1 MLPAG
6 PRDTAAASDPAQ
18 AMHEHALRQQL
29 HNEIHARP
37 FERLS
42 APALVSHMAFL
53 ADAAQQAQAHEHLC
67 RLLDDHHLP
76 RPAADS
82 SFYSA
87 QVGPVRLRWERH
99 GEFVSYTVIRPGLP
113 EAASEWFAG
122 TAALALSESWRKA
135 IPGAL
140 LCAIHVAL
148 PAEIAASRDWAAG
161 DLDAVLDAEAL
172 VASEVADAQ
181 ARVFSD
187 LHIHADGFARFV
199 VLTREISARRRG
211 RLVQRLLEI
220 ETYRLLAL
228 LTLPVARSIGP
239 QLAGFERELAQIMDA
254 IRSAEGERDRP
265 TLEQLSRLA
274 SAVEGLYAQHHARFT
289 AAAAYYDLV
298 GRRIQDLHEVPFG
311 GLQSIG
317 QFMDRRL
324 SPAMQTCA
332 HTARRLQGLSER
344 ISRCSNLLR
353 TRVEV
358 QMQQQNRELLASM
371 NRRQS
376 LQLRLQQ
383 TVEGLSVAAITY
395 YTSSLVGH
403 LCAAA
408 QPWLHIDPEVA
419 QGWSIPGLAL
429 LVWLGLRRAHR
440 HLMGAEGS

>member
-1 MLPAG
+1 M
-6 PRDTAAASDPAQ
+6 Q
-18 AMHEHALRQQL
+18 EHALRQQL

-37 FERLS
+37 FERLV
-42 APALVSHMAFL
+42 APCLISHMAFL
-53 ADAAQQAQAHEHLC
+53 ADPAAQALSQAHLC

-76 RPAADS
+76 RPNETS

-99 GEFVSYTVIRPGLP
+99 GEFVSYTFIRLGLP
-113 EAASEWFAG
+113 ENASEWFSTGASQ
-122 TAALALSESWRKA
+122 ALSDAWREA

-148 PAEIAASRDWAAG
+148 PAEVADTLEWPAPELD
-161 DLDAVLDAEAL
+161 DLLDADAL
-172 VASEVADAQ
+172 VASEAADGQ
-181 ARVFSD
+181 ARVYTD
-187 LHIHADGFARFV
+187 LRIHADGFARFV

-228 LTLPVARSIGP
+228 LALPVARSIGP
-239 QLAGFERELAQIMDA
+239 QLAGSEGELAQIMDA
-254 IRSAEGERDRP
+254 IRRGEGEGDRQ

-274 SAVEGLYAQHHARFT
+274 STVEGLYARHHARFT

-298 GRRIQDLHEVPFG
+298 GRRIQDLHEQPFG
-311 GLQSIG
+311 GLQTIG

-358 QMQQQNRELLASM
+358 QMQQQNRELLSSM
-371 NRRQS
+371 NRRQYM
-376 LQLRLQQ
+376 QLRLQQ

-395 YTSSLVGH
+395 YASSLVGH
-403 LCAAA
+403 VFGAARH
-408 QPWLHIDPEVA
+408 WLHVDPELA
-419 QGWSIPGLAL
+419 QGLSIPVLAL
-429 LVWLGLRRAHR
+429 LVWLGLRRAHHR
-440 HLMGAEGS
+440 LARIEHA